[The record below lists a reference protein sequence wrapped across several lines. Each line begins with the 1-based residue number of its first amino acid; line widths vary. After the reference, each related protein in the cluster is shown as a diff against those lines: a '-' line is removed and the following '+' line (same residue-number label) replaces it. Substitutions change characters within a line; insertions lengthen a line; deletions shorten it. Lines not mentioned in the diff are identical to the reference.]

1 MKYDVAIIG
10 GGPAGY
16 SAAFEAIDRGLSVI
30 LFEHSLMGGTCLN
43 RGCVP
48 TKFLAHVAE
57 FYSQT
62 ENMFSYGV
70 EVIKK
75 KINSDLLYKKKA
87 ETIEQLRNGLFQRI
101 IQKGICIVN
110 QSAYIVEPN
119 RILAGKESYNVQ
131 NILIATGASPAA
143 SIVENAM
150 TTDKILEM
158 NRIPKSLKIIGGG
171 VVAVEFAHIYNNL
184 GTEVTMC
191 IRGDRILRKF
201 DKEISNSLSQ
211 SFKKRGIIVL
221 RNCCAEV
228 MKENSAEIILS
239 AVGRIPNIENVFS
252 KELGIEIREGIVTD
266 AEGRTNIRGIYA
278 AGDVVSGSPQLAHT
292 AMEQGR
298 AVIRAIVGEKPG
310 DSYSIVNCIYV
321 NPEIATV
328 GLSESEAREQGKTVA
343 VGKQIMS
350 TNARTVISTEER
362 GFIKIIAEA
371 DSKKIIGAQ
380 LMCERASDIVAEMA
394 LAIDRQLTVDELLYS
409 VRPHPS
415 FCEAITE
422 AATAL
427 KGKLA

>member
-16 SAAFEAIDRGLSVI
+16 TAAFEAIDRGMSVI
-30 LFEHSLMGGTCLN
+30 LFEHGLMGGTCLN

-57 FYSQT
+57 YYSQT
-62 ENMFSYGV
+62 EDMVSYGI
-70 EVIKK
+70 ETSGK

-87 ETIEQLRNGLFQRI
+87 ETIEQLRCGLIQRM
-101 IQKGICIVN
+101 IQKGICIVDQN
-110 QSAYIVEPN
+110 AYIVQPN

-131 NILIATGASPAA
+131 NVLIATGAVPVA
-143 SIVENAM
+143 SIIDSAV

-158 NRIPKSLKIIGGG
+158 SRIPKSLKIIGGG
-171 VVAVEFAHIYNNL
+171 VVAAEFAHIYNNL

-201 DKEISNSLSQ
+201 DKEISSSLSQ
-211 SFKKRGIIVL
+211 SFKKRGIIVSK
-221 RNCCAEV
+221 NCSPEV
-228 MKENSAEIILS
+228 MKENNAEVILS
-239 AVGRIPNIENVFS
+239 AVGRMPNIENVFS
-252 KELGIEIREGIVTD
+252 KELGIEIKEGIVTD
-266 AEGRTNIRGIYA
+266 VEGRTNIRGIYA

-298 AVIRAIVGEKPG
+298 AVIRAIAGEKPS
-310 DSYSIVNCIYV
+310 DRSSIVNCIYV

-328 GLSESEAREQGKTVA
+328 GLSENEAREQGKTVA

-350 TNARTVISTEER
+350 TNARTVISTKER
-362 GFIKIIAEA
+362 GFIKIVA
-371 DSKKIIGAQ
+371 DVDTRKIVGAQ
-380 LMCERASDIVAEMA
+380 LMCERASDIVAELA

-422 AATAL
+422 AAIVL
-427 KGKLA
+427 RGKLS